1 MLKLRSFS
9 RSVREHRTST
19 VDHCTSLVVPVCL
32 ADEVVVAF
40 VVVLCR
46 KKFYQLLNFL
56 HLEKRRKIIVQRIG
70 LVLRNSSVKS
80 HHQSI
85 IPGGLLFEVDS
96 FDSSFSGS
104 TTSVPTC
111 DGALSP
117 TTER

>member
-1 MLKLRSFS
+1 M
-9 RSVREHRTST
+9 
-19 VDHCTSLVVPVCL
+19 CL

-46 KKFYQLLNFL
+46 KKILSIAQFFAPI
-56 HLEKRRKIIVQRIG
+56 KRRKIIVQRIG

-85 IPGGLLFEVDS
+85 IPGGLLFEVGS
-96 FDSSFSGS
+96 FDSSFSES

>member
-1 MLKLRSFS
+1 M
-9 RSVREHRTST
+9 
-19 VDHCTSLVVPVCL
+19 CL

-85 IPGGLLFEVDS
+85 IPGGLLFEVGS